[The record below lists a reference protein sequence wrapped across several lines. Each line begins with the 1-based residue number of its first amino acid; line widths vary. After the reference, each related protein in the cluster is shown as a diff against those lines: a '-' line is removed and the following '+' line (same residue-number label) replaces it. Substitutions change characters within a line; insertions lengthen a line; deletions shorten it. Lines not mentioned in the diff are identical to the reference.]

1 MEPAPTRK
9 STPNAPSDPADPA
22 DPTRSIDQSSPHS
35 PADQHVAL
43 GQPADHSAQDTAAGQ
58 PACGKCGG
66 HNLRRSHSRS
76 GLQKLVRRYSSWDRY
91 ACRSCGH
98 RGWARGKVAPRA
110 SRLAARAAQQRGR
123 KSETRDHRLKR
134 KLRLRAFLVV
144 GVSLGLGVLA
154 ALFLQRC
161 GVSPPAE

>member
-1 MEPAPTRK
+1 LTSPSSQT
-9 STPNAPSDPADPA
+9 SPNAP
-22 DPTRSIDQSSPHS
+22 TS
-35 PADQHVAL
+35 PANSSGPVDQA
-43 GQPADHSAQDTAAGQ
+43 AQDAAAGQ
-58 PACGKCGG
+58 PTCGRCSG

-76 GLQKLVRRYSSWDRY
+76 RLQKLVRRFSSWDRY

-110 SRLAARAAQQRGR
+110 ERLAAAESALRRGR
-123 KSETRDHRLKR
+123 KAETRDHRLKR
-134 KLRLRAFLVV
+134 KVRLRAFLVV
-144 GVSLGLGVLA
+144 GVSLGLGILA

>member
-1 MEPAPTRK
+1 LTSPSSQTSPNGPT
-9 STPNAPSDPADPA
+9 
-22 DPTRSIDQSSPHS
+22 S
-35 PADQHVAL
+35 PADQAN
-43 GQPADHSAQDTAAGQ
+43 PADPSSLVDQSAQDAAAGQ

-66 HNLRRSHSRS
+66 HKLRRSHSRS

-110 SRLAARAAQQRGR
+110 ERLAAAESALRRGR
-123 KSETRDHRLKR
+123 KAETRDHRLKR
-134 KLRLRAFLVV
+134 KVRLRAFLVV
-144 GVSLGLGVLA
+144 GVSLGLGILA